1 MLTVVTDGQGGEEM
15 RSTLDEIVA
24 EGARRMLAAALEAEV
39 DAYIRARAEER
50 DDDGRRLVVRNGHA
64 QSREVVTGAGPIPVR
79 APRVND
85 KRVDPDTGER
95 ARFRS
100 SILTPWARKSP
111 KVSEVLP
118 LMYLHGMSSGD
129 FAPALSEF
137 FGSGAL

>member
-79 APRVND
+79 APA
-85 KRVDPDTGER
+85 GER
-95 ARFRS
+95 QASRPGHGGTGPLPVLDSDALGVEVAEGLRGVAVDVSPRHVVGRLRPGIVRVLRF
-100 SILTPWARKSP
+100 
-111 KVSEVLP
+111 
-118 LMYLHGMSSGD
+118 
-129 FAPALSEF
+129 
-137 FGSGAL
+137 